1 MKVNEREKFEKA
13 VSPVIATILMV
24 AITVV
29 LSGVLY
35 VWAANLAETNTDGD
49 LNLYNFSVRDAP
61 GSPSSGATDD
71 LVIVTM
77 DIGEEIGWATLTV
90 KLSIDGAASSTCA
103 NPGSTT
109 GVCIVT
115 ETSAN
120 DGGWQV
126 GESVTISENSV
137 DLCNSATCEITV
149 TILDSR
155 EGTTLDT
162 STTTSEGD
170 SSASSGGSTNGGNT
184 GGNTGGS
191 TGAPACTANE
201 VSVTEA
207 HADGDSA
214 IDPSTGVLFDDD
226 YIELYNSGATC
237 SMDGVLMYDSS
248 GMENDGTTFAI
259 DLASGYTLFQKNDN
273 AVKDGTDGLFGF
285 GLGKGG
291 DSVSLDFDADGTP
304 EQTFVLPSYS
314 DNGAAELCNGVIQ
327 PTGPGAETPGA
338 ANKCYATV
346 AITEIANKGSSGICL
361 FNDDGSMDGT
371 ADWVEIWNYGAT
383 DVDLSGFI
391 LHDDK
396 GAGDSKAF
404 GLSGTIAAGD
414 YMLLCNDD
422 SAQGALQFAFGIGG
436 DDTVT
441 LTDGT
446 NEIWTSGAL
455 PEADCEADA
464 ACNPDDVYAMDGKG
478 AWSYVPG
485 AETPGAEN

>member
-1 MKVNEREKFEKA
+1 MKKKNMKEKIENENRFEQA

-35 VWAANLAETNTDGD
+35 VWAANLAESNTNGD
-49 LNLYNFSVRDAP
+49 LALYSFNGEDAP
-61 GSPSSGATDD
+61 ADAGV
-71 LVIVTM
+71 LVTM
-77 DIGEEIGWATLTV
+77 SQGADANFASLDIKVSINGGQGTNCDATCYTEAGIGDQTWTTGEDLAIAADCGQDNGEDITTCTVTVTVFDNRENTQIGNAVTIAMDEADSV
-90 KLSIDGAASSTCA
+90 SSST
-103 NPGSTT
+103 
-109 GVCIVT
+109 
-115 ETSAN
+115 
-120 DGGWQV
+120 
-126 GESVTISENSV
+126 
-137 DLCNSATCEITV
+137 
-149 TILDSR
+149 
-155 EGTTLDT
+155 
-162 STTTSEGD
+162 
-170 SSASSGGSTNGGNT
+170 GGSTGGDTGGDT

-191 TGAPACTANE
+191 TGASACTANE

-214 IDPSTGVLFDDD
+214 VDPSTGVSFADD
-226 YIELYNSGATC
+226 YIELYNNGATC
-237 SMDGVLMYDSS
+237 SMNGVLMYDSG
-248 GMENDGTTFAI
+248 GMENNGVTFAVE
-259 DLASGYTLFQKNDN
+259 LASGYTLFEKG
-273 AVKDGTDGLFGF
+273 DGQADGSDGLFGF
-285 GLGKGG
+285 GLSKGG

-304 EQTFVLPSYS
+304 EQTFAIPSYS

-327 PTGPGAETPGA
+327 STGPGAETPGS
-338 ANKCYATV
+338 ANNCHATV
-346 AITEIANKGSSGICL
+346 AITEVANKGSSGVCL

-422 SAQGALQFAFGIGG
+422 STQGVLQFAFGIGG